1 MAAEIN
7 SDDGGSWEHPDP
19 QSPDAVWYVADEET
33 QVGPMTAAEVEERC
47 RSGQLDAMSM
57 VWSSGMPDWLPLAE
71 VPELAHLASGPAE
84 RPTDDVTWSPI
95 SADELGAL
103 AAAVAPA
110 PAVES
115 APRAAAPELPAGFG
129 DPAPGWSVPAPRPAP
144 APPVD
149 TKSRAPLVYA
159 VGLAG
164 AAFVGAFAALFFV
177 YEVAPPARVAPGVSD
192 GTRPHSDGP
201 AQGSG
206 GHELASSPVAQP
218 ATGPTEQPRPV
229 EEPAPAS
236 EKEKEVVDP
245 CAAVRCS
252 GHGRCV
258 VRGDHAR
265 CRCDDGFRNAGP
277 TRCVEKPTQTPPPA
291 LPDKASIMAVVV
303 EHKSELRPCLA
314 RAKKPASVEPG
325 QYPLVLSWM
334 ILPDGSVGQVRVRR
348 PEWAR
353 QTTLPACFAAVMR
366 KWKFPAPG
374 RDFAVNNFPL
384 GNVNLK

>member
-7 SDDGGSWEHPDP
+7 REDGGSQEHADP
-19 QSPDAVWYVADEET
+19 QSPDAIWYVADEET

-47 RSGQLDAMSM
+47 RAGQLDATSM

-71 VPELAHLASGPAE
+71 VPELAHLAAPV
-84 RPTDDVTWSPI
+84 RPTDDVTWNPI
-95 SADELGAL
+95 SAAELGAL

-110 PAVES
+110 PSGEES
-115 APRAAAPELPAGFG
+115 TDDTAPELPAGFG

-144 APPVD
+144 APAVE

-164 AAFVGAFAALFFV
+164 AAFIGAFVALFFV

-206 GHELASSPVAQP
+206 GHEFASGPVAKP
-218 ATGPTEQPRPV
+218 AAGPTELPRPV
-229 EEPAPAS
+229 EEPAPDR
-236 EKEKEVVDP
+236 EEVVDP
-245 CAAVRCS
+245 CASIGCS

-258 VRGDHAR
+258 ARGDRAR

-277 TRCVEKPTQTPPPA
+277 TRCVEKKVAPPPA
-291 LPDKASIMAVVV
+291 VLDKASIKAVVA
-303 EHKSELRPCLA
+303 ERKAELRPCLA
-314 RAKKPASVEPG
+314 RAKKPAGVEPG